1 MSKPAKNIL
10 FLMILVLL
18 PGLSFSQG
26 SELYRHRVD
35 SVKAIVAAEA
45 NDTQMV
51 DALNTLSMLAW
62 RKGNYQE
69 SDEFSGRALTLAN
82 KLVFL
87 KGKAI
92 AFNNQGT
99 VAWYRGN
106 YPQALDHYLQSL
118 KLMEQ
123 VGNKKGLSDA
133 NNNVGMVH
141 YYLGNYEKTIEYY
154 NRSLQI
160 DEEIGA
166 KAGVALSHNN
176 IGGVYDEMGNESVAS
191 GKLQEAAELYKKALD
206 SYQRSAL
213 ASEEVNNKGNLALV
227 YGNMGS
233 VYNEMALLEEKAGR
247 TASARE
253 MYDRSVSS
261 HIRSLK
267 LREEAGDQFGI
278 AGTYISMGQTNLNRK
293 KYDDAIGYFTKGF
306 ELGRKLGA
314 KERVKNACSG
324 LAEAYEKKNDLE
336 NAFKYRMIFIQVKDS
351 IYGDE
356 LAEQVAGMQTKYET
370 EKKEQQILLLNKEQE
385 IKSTRLGRQEAVIWS
400 AGIILLIVV
409 GSGLYVL
416 NRFRVAK
423 KQKRIIEGQKL
434 QVERAYGQLHEK
446 NKEIMDS
453 IYYARR
459 IQSALI
465 TPEKYIEKALRR
477 NQ

>member
-1 MSKPAKNIL
+1 MSKQVKNIL
-10 FLMILVLL
+10 FLITLLVAAD
-18 PGLSFSQG
+18 PSFAQD

-82 KLVFL
+82 KLTFL

-92 AFNNQGT
+92 SFNNRGT

-123 VGNKKGLSDA
+123 IGNKKGLSDA

-154 NRSLQI
+154 KRSLQI
-160 DEEIGA
+160 DEELGS
-166 KAGVALSHNN
+166 KAGVALSYNN

-191 GKLQEAAELYKKALD
+191 GKLQEATDLYKRALD
-206 SYQRSAL
+206 SYQSSAR
-213 ASEEVNNKGNLALV
+213 ASEEVNDKENLALV
-227 YGNMGS
+227 YGNLGG

-247 TASARE
+247 TTSAQELYDQSVASHNRA
-253 MYDRSVSS
+253 
-261 HIRSLK
+261 LK
-267 LREEAGDQFGI
+267 LKEEAGDQFGI
-278 AGTYISMGQTNLNRK
+278 AGTYISMGQTSLNRK
-293 KYDDAIGYFTKGF
+293 KYDDAIGFFAKGL
-306 ELGRKLGA
+306 ELGRQLNA

-356 LAEQVAGMQTKYET
+356 LAGQVAGMQTKYET

-385 IKSTRLGRQEAVIWS
+385 IKSTQLGRQEIVIWS

-434 QVERAYGQLHEK
+434 QVERAYGQLHER

-465 TPEKYIEKALRR
+465 TPEKYIEKTLKRK
-477 NQ
+477 Q